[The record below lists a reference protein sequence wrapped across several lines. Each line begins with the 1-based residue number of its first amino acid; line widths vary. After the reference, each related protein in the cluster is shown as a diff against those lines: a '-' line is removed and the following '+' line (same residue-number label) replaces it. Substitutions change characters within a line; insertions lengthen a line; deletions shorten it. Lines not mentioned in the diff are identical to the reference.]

1 MPILITLLITLIK
14 ISKKLKNN
22 KIRTFQEFH
31 NTETTAKSKYK

>member
-1 MPILITLLITLIK
+1 MPILITLLITLIL

-22 KIRTFQEFH
+22 KIRTFQEFQ